1 MENKLGGINNGHT
14 ERQRYKREPFKSI
27 CRGMPGLAPL
37 RVCCVPGK
45 NQNLQVLYWLFHY
58 TGSQEK
64 EHAEIF
70 YNHLRE
76 FHGQE
81 ISINADYPIDNTNN
95 ILELLQLSAKHEA
108 AEHDTIYKSFG
119 DKAKEEGFSNIAN
132 SFYMIA
138 EIEKIHS
145 QRFGQY
151 AQLVQNNKLFENDT
165 PTEYIC
171 LNCGHI
177 HKGTSAPQVCP
188 VCSHN
193 QGFFCPP
200 GRFSIWK
207 ITKVSQHGQPCLL
220 FFNNHRHRKNAKTPQ
235 SIMLMQLWRFSITG
249 AAQNHDW

>member
-1 MENKLGGINNGHT
+1 MVTLKDSMTKENLLKAFAG
-14 ERQRYKREPFKSI
+14 ECQAWRRYEFAASQS
-27 CRGMPGLAPL
+27 
-37 RVCCVPGK
+37 K

-81 ISINADYPIDNTNN
+81 ISISADYPIDNSNN

-119 DKAKEEGFSNIAN
+119 DIAKEEGFSHIAN

-138 EIEKIHS
+138 EIEQIHS
-145 QRFGQY
+145 QRFAQY
-151 AQLVQNNKLFENDT
+151 AQLVQNNKLFENET

-171 LNCGHI
+171 LNRGHV
-177 HKGTSAPQVCP
+177 HKGNKAPQVCP

-193 QGFFCPP
+193 QGFFVRRDDSPF
-200 GRFSIWK
+200 GK
-207 ITKVSQHGQPCLL
+207 
-220 FFNNHRHRKNAKTPQ
+220 
-235 SIMLMQLWRFSITG
+235 
-249 AAQNHDW
+249 

>member
-1 MENKLGGINNGHT
+1 MVTLKDSVTKENLLRAFAG
-14 ERQRYKREPFKSI
+14 ECQAWRRYEFAASQ
-27 CRGMPGLAPL
+27 A
-37 RVCCVPGK
+37 K

-58 TGSQEK
+58 TGNQEK

-81 ISINADYPIDNTNN
+81 ISISANYPIDNSYN
-95 ILELLQLSAKHEA
+95 ILELLQLAAKHEA

-119 DKAKEEGFSNIAN
+119 DKAKEEGFSNIAH
-132 SFYMIA
+132 SFHMIA
-138 EIEKIHS
+138 EIEQIHS
-145 QRFGQY
+145 QRFAQY

-177 HKGTSAPQVCP
+177 HKGTGAPQVCP

-193 QGFFCPP
+193 QGFFVRREDSPF
-200 GRFSIWK
+200 GK
-207 ITKVSQHGQPCLL
+207 
-220 FFNNHRHRKNAKTPQ
+220 
-235 SIMLMQLWRFSITG
+235 
-249 AAQNHDW
+249 